1 MKVTG
6 KRKEKNKQKNYTLRI
21 VKNHILRTYMGNVMF
36 RNESYLVCATSPLL
50 QAPAVSLAIKIKKLS
65 HEKCSNAYSTYNTR
79 TYIPRGKLIRVH
91 FISIKESTKL
101 SC

>member
-21 VKNHILRTYMGNVMF
+21 VKNNILRTYMENVMI

-65 HEKCSNAYSTYNTR
+65 HEKCSNACSTVQ
-79 TYIPRGKLIRVH
+79 IQGHIFRG
-91 FISIKESTKL
+91 ES
-101 SC
+101 